1 MIKNPCCYYV
11 NSICSSNNNSDI
23 ITMYQAGDKEGNFSI
38 TVTTVKQ
45 VDATE
50 ICIPITVKLFVCA
63 DTGRERKEIFQ

>member
-1 MIKNPCCYYV
+1 
-11 NSICSSNNNSDI
+11 
-23 ITMYQAGDKEGNFSI
+23 MYQAGDKEGNFSI

-50 ICIPITVKLFVCA
+50 ICVPITVKLFVCA